1 MQINHLGQ
9 CYHCKN
15 SDPLKHAKRLSPL
28 GRAMKKAKYVSM
40 SYRSSKMVINNA
52 PYANKWSIL

>member
-1 MQINHLGQ
+1 MQILNHLGQ

-28 GRAMKKAKYVSM
+28 GRAKKKAKYVSM
-40 SYRSSKMVINNA
+40 S
-52 PYANKWSIL
+52 